1 MCGIIGYCGKKSA
14 APIVL
19 EALKR
24 LEYRGYDSAGIASLY
39 DGQLQIK
46 KDVGKIDEVNQKHNL
61 GGLPGNTAIGHTRWA
76 THGGVTQDN
85 AHPHC
90 DCKQEVA
97 VVHNGIIENY
107 QPLRRRLERKY
118 SFVSETDSEVIPHL
132 IREFMEMGSSL
143 EQAIRQT
150 VKELRGSYAILA
162 ISASEPQ
169 KIVAARK
176 DSPLVV
182 GIGAGENFVAS
193 DALPFLEHT
202 NRVIFVEDGEIVSLN
217 NEKVTIHDGEG
228 RQIPKEPQEVNWKWD
243 GATKQGYEFFMHK
256 EIMEQPQAMRD
267 ALMQDRELIMEVA
280 MDILRTKQVVLTGC
294 GTSRHAA
301 LIGRYLF
308 SKVGSKF
315 SDVIMGS
322 EFHHFSD
329 SIHKD
334 TLVIAVS
341 QSGETADVLE
351 GVKRAKAN
359 GATIFSIV
367 NVVGSSLTRLSDKVV
382 YLNCGPEIGVA
393 ATKSFVSELVIF
405 YLLAFAMNNQLREG
419 VRAIKSISSL
429 IKKNLNHNGAIL
441 PELAQELKGK
451 NDFYYIARGINFAIA
466 MEAALK
472 AKEIAYVHAEG
483 MPAGELK
490 HGTLALIEQKTPV
503 IAICPADYTFE
514 ETMSN
519 VAEAKARGAFII
531 GVSDQHEQSFD
542 EWIKIPALAE
552 VFYPLVSIVPLQLL
566 AYNLAVAK
574 GLDPDKPRNLAKS
587 VTVK

>member
-97 VVHNGIIENY
+97 VVHNGIIENH

>member
-61 GGLPGNTAIGHTRWA
+61 GGLLGNTAIGHTRWA

-97 VVHNGIIENY
+97 VVHNGIIENH

-193 DALPFLEHT
+193 DALSFLEHT

-280 MDILRTKQVVLTGC
+280 MDILRTRQVVLTGC

-341 QSGETADVLE
+341 QSGETADILE

-359 GATIFSIV
+359 GATIFSMV

-393 ATKSFVSELVIF
+393 ATKSFLSELVIF

-419 VRAIKSISSL
+419 MRAIKSISSL
-429 IKKNLNHNGAIL
+429 IKKNLNHNGEIL

-542 EWIKIPALAE
+542 EWIKIPTLAE

-566 AYNLAVAK
+566 AYDLAVAK

>member
-39 DGQLQIK
+39 DGQLLIK

-76 THGGVTQDN
+76 THGGVTRDN

-90 DCKQEVA
+90 DCKREVA
-97 VVHNGIIENY
+97 VAHNGIIENY

-193 DALPFLEHT
+193 DALSFLEHT

-256 EIMEQPQAMRD
+256 EIMEQPEAMRY

-341 QSGETADVLE
+341 QSGETADILE

-359 GATIFSIV
+359 GATIFSMV

-393 ATKSFVSELVIF
+393 ATKSFMSELVIF

-531 GVSDQHEQSFD
+531 GVSDRHEQSFD
-542 EWIKIPALAE
+542 EWIKIPSLAE

-574 GLDPDKPRNLAKS
+574 GMDPDKPRNLAKS

>member
-97 VVHNGIIENY
+97 VVHNGIIENH

-341 QSGETADVLE
+341 QSGETADILE

-359 GATIFSIV
+359 GATIFSMV

>member
-97 VVHNGIIENY
+97 VVHNGIIENH

-228 RQIPKEPQEVNWKWD
+228 RQIPKEPQKVNWKWD

-341 QSGETADVLE
+341 QSGETADILE

-359 GATIFSIV
+359 GATIFSMV

>member
-39 DGQLQIK
+39 DGQLLIK
-46 KDVGKIDEVNQKHNL
+46 KDVGKVDEVNQKHNL

-90 DCKQEVA
+90 DCKREVA

-107 QPLRRRLERKY
+107 QPLRCRLERKY

-193 DALPFLEHT
+193 DALSFLEHT
-202 NRVIFVEDGEIVSLN
+202 NKVIFVEDGEIVSLN

-243 GATKQGYEFFMHK
+243 GATKQGYKFFMHK
-256 EIMEQPQAMRD
+256 EIMEQPQAMRY
-267 ALMQDRELIMEVA
+267 ALMQDRELIMEMA

-341 QSGETADVLE
+341 QSGETADILE

-359 GATIFSIV
+359 GATIFSMV

-393 ATKSFVSELVIF
+393 ATKSFVNELVIF
-405 YLLAFAMNNQLREG
+405 YLLAFAMTNQLREC

-429 IKKNLNHNGAIL
+429 TKKDLNQNGGRLA
-441 PELAQELKGK
+441 ELAQELKGK

-503 IAICPADYTFE
+503 IAICPVDYTFE

-542 EWIKIPALAE
+542 EWIEIPTLAE

>member
-97 VVHNGIIENY
+97 VVHNGIIENH

-228 RQIPKEPQEVNWKWD
+228 RQIPKEPQKVNWKWD

-280 MDILRTKQVVLTGC
+280 MDILRTRQVVLTGC

-341 QSGETADVLE
+341 QSGETADILE

-359 GATIFSIV
+359 GATIFSMV

-451 NDFYYIARGINFAIA
+451 SDFYYIARGINFAIA

-531 GVSDQHEQSFD
+531 GVSDRHEQSFD
-542 EWIKIPALAE
+542 EWIKIPSLAE

>member
-97 VVHNGIIENY
+97 VVHNGIIENH

-256 EIMEQPQAMRD
+256 EIMEQPQVMRY

-405 YLLAFAMNNQLREG
+405 YLLAFAMTNQLREG

-451 NDFYYIARGINFAIA
+451 SDFYYIARGINFAIA

-472 AKEIAYVHAEG
+472 AKEVAYVHAEG

-531 GVSDQHEQSFD
+531 GVSDRHEQSFD
-542 EWIKIPALAE
+542 EWIKIPSLAE

>member
-39 DGQLQIK
+39 DGQLQVK

-97 VVHNGIIENY
+97 VVHNGIIENH

-341 QSGETADVLE
+341 QSGETADILE

-359 GATIFSIV
+359 GATIFSMV

-405 YLLAFAMNNQLREG
+405 YLLAFAMTNQLREG

-531 GVSDQHEQSFD
+531 GVSDRHEQSFD

>member
-39 DGQLQIK
+39 DGQLQVK

-97 VVHNGIIENY
+97 VVHNGIIENH

-193 DALPFLEHT
+193 DALSFLEHT

-280 MDILRTKQVVLTGC
+280 MDILRTRQVVLTGC